1 MAGGGRVLGRLAVRD
16 DDQLRYG
23 NATRTLVERRG
34 RDRTLMCNSRNQ
46 SRPSC
51 SLSMD
56 DLDLY
61 KEQTERIEYSQETTN
76 PQRARKTSSRM
87 VVRQ

>member
-34 RDRTLMCNSRNQ
+34 
-46 SRPSC
+46 
-51 SLSMD
+51 
-56 DLDLY
+56 
-61 KEQTERIEYSQETTN
+61 
-76 PQRARKTSSRM
+76 
-87 VVRQ
+87 